1 MPEADTLTQGLIPK
15 NQQTLDAQ
23 DDWDNQQGY
32 VDYGDPDYEPPGGDV
47 PWDPQYQ
54 EQLPPEQ
61 QTGDANDDADRQSG
75 YIDSGPEGT
84 GGEIVL
90 SWPATLTMPINT
102 AKTYPTSLKNLD
114 DTPVTVTQTVVFS
127 GIPAAAIK
135 WEQHDFNGPG
145 TGWITVPIP
154 AGGTFTATF
163 TVEGGQ
169 DGNVDARLTSTAAGT
184 LTMVGTIK
192 NQAGVTLSTD
202 TMVVTV
208 TASQEE

>member
-1 MPEADTLTQGLIPK
+1 MPEAPTLQTIIPK

-32 VDYGDPDYEPPGGDV
+32 VDHGDPSYVPPGGTV
-47 PWDPQYQ
+47 AWDPTLQKP
-54 EQLPPEQ
+54 LPPEE
-61 QTGDANDDADRQSG
+61 QTGDANDDMEHQDG
-75 YIDSGPEGT
+75 YLDSGPEGT

-90 SWPATLTMPINT
+90 TWPATLTMPIT
-102 AKTYPTSLKNLD
+102 VAKQYPTSLKNTD
-114 DTPVTVTQTVVFS
+114 DTPLTVTQTVVFT
-127 GIPAAAIK
+127 GIPSTAIK
-135 WEQHDFNGPG
+135 WEQLDFNGPG

-169 DGNVDARLTSTAAGT
+169 DGNVDARLTVSQAGT

-192 NQAGVTLSTD
+192 NQKGATLSTA

-208 TASQEE
+208 TASAEE